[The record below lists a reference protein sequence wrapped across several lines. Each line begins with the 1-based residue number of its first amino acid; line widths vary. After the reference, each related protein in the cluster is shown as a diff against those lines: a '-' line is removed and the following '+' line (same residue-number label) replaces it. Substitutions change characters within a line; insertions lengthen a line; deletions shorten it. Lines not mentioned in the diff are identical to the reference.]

1 MYSIKAFQAVA
12 GVASLFL
19 ELINASPLAQIVDQ
33 RQSSTF
39 TNPIRWE
46 DMPDADV
53 FRIGDVFYYSSS
65 TFAYSPGAPL
75 YKSYDLANWTPVTHS
90 VPTLDFG
97 DKYNLGTSNR
107 AYVQGIWASTV
118 RYRESTD
125 TFYWIGCIE
134 FSKTYIYTSSGSGAG
149 ANNGEAASWNWQK
162 AGVIDK
168 CYYDCGL
175 LIDDDDS
182 MYVAYGNTNISV
194 AQLSSDGLSE
204 VSTQQVL
211 SGGDVYIEGSHM
223 YKINGYYWIIPTKVA
238 SGEWAYRATSP
249 WGPYEQHVFFD
260 NLPAPLSQA
269 GWPHQGGIVDTQ
281 AGNWYYVAFIDAFPG
296 GRIPVMAP
304 VGWDSEGWPYIVT
317 NSSGGWAT
325 EYDMPVSTSREVEPP
340 GGLDTF
346 TTLSDEW
353 EWNHNP
359 DTSSWNLVEGGG
371 ITLKTATVTD
381 DLYSA
386 RNTLTHRSLGP
397 KSEAIFEFD
406 ISQMADGDRAG
417 AALFRDRSAYIGI
430 HKSGDAAT
438 LVYVNG
444 MDLIDGNWATA
455 SNGTIAAT
463 GPTITDSVI
472 YLKITAD
479 ITPALDADP
488 VRPAIFSY
496 STDGTTWT
504 QLGDPYLLVNTWS
517 YFIGYRYAAF
527 NFATKSLGGSVTLK
541 SFSMELVD

>member
-12 GVASLFL
+12 GFASLLL
-19 ELINASPLAQIVDQ
+19 ELINASPMAQMVDQ

-162 AGVIDK
+162 AGVIDR

-204 VSTQQVL
+204 VSTQEVL

-397 KSEAIFEFD
+397 KSEAIFELD
-406 ISQMADGDRAG
+406 VSQMADGDRAG

-479 ITPALDADP
+479 VTPALDADP

>member
-1 MYSIKAFQAVA
+1 MYLINTVLALAAFAA
-12 GVASLFL
+12 
-19 ELINASPLAQIVDQ
+19 LISEPTNASPAPQIVGQ
-33 RQSSTF
+33 RQSTTF
-39 TNPIRWE
+39 TNPVRWE

-53 FRIGDVFYYSSS
+53 FRVGGVFYYSSS

-97 DKYNLGTSNR
+97 DKYNLGTSDR
-107 AYVQGIWASTV
+107 AYVKGIWASTV

-134 FSKTYIYTSSGSGAG
+134 FSKTYIYTSSGGNAA
-149 ANNGEAASWNWQK
+149 ANGGEVSSWNWQK
-162 AGVIDK
+162 AGVIDR

-175 LIDDDDS
+175 LIDDDDT

-204 VSTQQVL
+204 VSNQQVL

-223 YKINGYYWIIPTKVA
+223 YKINGNYWIIPTKVA
-238 SGEWAYRATSP
+238 TGEWAYRSTSP
-249 WGPYEQHVFFD
+249 WGPYEQHVFYDF
-260 NLPAPLSQA
+260 LESPLAQS
-269 GWPHQGGIVDTQ
+269 GWPHQGGMVETQ
-281 AGNWYYVAFIDAFPG
+281 AGDWHYVAFIDAFPG

-304 VGWDSEGWPYIVT
+304 VEWDSDGWPYIVA
-317 NSSGGWAT
+317 NSSGGWGT
-325 EYDMPVSTSREVEPP
+325 EYPIPVTTTQTVQPP

-359 DTSSWNLVEGGG
+359 DTSSWSLAEGGG
-371 ITLKTATVTD
+371 ITLKTATVTY
-381 DLYSA
+381 DLYDA
-386 RNTLTHRSLGP
+386 KNTLTRRVLGP
-397 KSEAIFEFD
+397 RSDAIFEFD

-417 AALFRDRSAYIGI
+417 AAMFRDRSAYIGV

-444 MDLIDGNWATA
+444 LELTDGSWVTA

-463 GPTITDSVI
+463 GPTVTESVV

-479 ITPALDADP
+479 VIPALDAAP
-488 VRPAIFSY
+488 VRPAVFSY
-496 STDGTTWT
+496 STDGTNWT
-504 QLGDPYLLVNTWS
+504 QLGEPYLLVNTWT

-527 NFATKSLGGSVTLK
+527 NYATQSLGGSVTLK